1 MDEIKKLL
9 NIQVS
14 PYSKFIN
21 FLNFIKK
28 LIFNFGIIKFLKYLL
43 NKDKNKYENYKKTWK
58 QQIEKDIKLNQNW
71 RRDRK
76 HFLDMINF
84 DLLKQIFDL
93 ISRDKE
99 VIMDLGSYDG
109 YFIKY
114 YSSFNKVVLSDITP
128 YSKLNLNDQK
138 FKFCLLNGRDLKNIN
153 SLSLDV
159 VFSIDT
165 LIRLDRQTLKSYFSD
180 FGRIVKEGG
189 YLILHIPDLFNMSSI
204 AMSYTP
210 ISRIFFYKLIK
221 KYFNNIIFT
230 NNLHS
235 LSTFLIAK
243 RNSVKFE
250 ED

>member
-1 MDEIKKLL
+1 MFQNKTKTEAK
-9 NIQVS
+9 QVTGKTTAAQFFFDIDGS
-14 PYSKFIN
+14 RDV
-21 FLNFIKK
+21 
-28 LIFNFGIIKFLKYLL
+28 IIKIAVSSVSVANAKANLESDRDLDF
-43 NKDKNKYENYKKTWK
+43 ETARAEAKKTWE
-58 QQIEKDIKLNQNW
+58 QQIKYDMKLKQNW

-189 YLILHIPDLFNMSSI
+189 YLILHIPDLFNMNSI

-210 ISRIFFYKLIK
+210 ISRIFF
-221 KYFNNIIFT
+221 
-230 NNLHS
+230 
-235 LSTFLIAK
+235 
-243 RNSVKFE
+243 
-250 ED
+250 